1 MTDVSALDLDNLR
14 EVGSSS
20 FSLAAAV
27 DGPTTE
33 QDGYQVASENGFH
46 LIYVSLSN
54 TIKLESGATVDPSI
68 RGYLIAQDDP
78 TQSRLIGVAFYP
90 LPGTTYSTSAT
101 AEYKFE
107 VVEAF
112 NAFSEGV
119 GEATSEDYE
128 REASRNERGETVQEE
143 QDRLQREEE
152 EAETQRLKDASTS
165 IYEEETIRDEVFEDE
180 GGGYAIKFGMRIIK
194 ITTGTALY
202 PQVSFKVEEYYIT
215 QGLLNN
221 KAKQT
226 WNAST
231 QEQAEAIFDDEKAKL
246 VSAWEEKKER
256 GTQEELENETEIRPY
271 QEVEFYFEPSTYTFQ
286 QMMTLQGDSINW
298 DNMPLWRRSLFGGP
312 FNDAYTWT
320 DNGQTLEL
328 QDFDTPR
335 LTSEGVEYNPSGAV
349 AFTIRSGWKVTFE
362 LKSESRTF
370 MSSDAVDGVETKGD
384 SFEFTMIGGDR
395 LELDIDNESE
405 SIRPV
410 LIMVQGRE
418 WFSTEEID
426 DETSLTL
433 IKAEQ
438 LMAKAEKGRAYFY
451 VRGDKEGQK
460 MSDTMEPETY
470 EGRAFDKDTWFYL
483 NFQDEL
489 SEYQYLN
496 QSSREILSQEVAAE
510 ASFVSPNQ
518 VASGLGDAVE
528 GIGSGIWSRFK
539 WWIIG
544 GTVVVGGIILLSAYV
559 KARAGREVAQMT
571 QPSAPARSPQP
582 LPKPGSPSS
591 VPTRQSGGQP
601 LPRPGGNRTRM

>member
-78 TQSRLIGVAFYP
+78 NQSRLIGVAFYP

-119 GEATSEDYE
+119 GEATTEDFE

-152 EAETQRLKDASTS
+152 EAEAQRQYDISHTM
-165 IYEEETIRDEVFEDE
+165 YEEEIIRDEEFYDA
-180 GGGYAIKFGMRIIK
+180 GGGYAIRFGMRIIK
-194 ITTGTALY
+194 ITKGTIAY
-202 PQVSFKVEEYYIT
+202 PEVEFKVEEYYIT
-215 QGLLNN
+215 KGLANN
-221 KAKQT
+221 TPKRT
-226 WNAST
+226 WNAPT
-231 QEQAEAIFDDEKAKL
+231 QEVAEAIYDDEMAKL
-246 VSAWEEKKER
+246 VSEWEEKKER
-256 GTQEELENETEIRPY
+256 GIQEEYQNETEIRPY
-271 QEVEFYFEPSTYTFQ
+271 KEVEFYFEPSTYTFQ
-286 QMMTLQGDSINW
+286 QMMTLQGDSIDW

-312 FNDAYTWT
+312 FNDAYIWS

-328 QDFDTPR
+328 RDFDTPR
-335 LTSEGVEYNPSGAV
+335 ITTEGVEYNPSGAV

-370 MSSDAVDGVETKGD
+370 MSSDAVDGVETKAD

-451 VRGDKEGQK
+451 VRGEKEGQK
-460 MSDTMEPETY
+460 MLDTMEPETY
-470 EGRAFDKDTWFYL
+470 EGRALDKDTWFYL

-489 SEYQYLN
+489 EEYQYLN
-496 QSSREILSQEVAAE
+496 QSNTEILSQEVDAE
-510 ASFVSPNQ
+510 GSYVSPQ
-518 VASGLGDAVE
+518 DIGSGLGDAVE
-528 GIGSGIWSRFK
+528 GIGSGIWSTFK

-544 GTVVVGGIILLSAYV
+544 GTVVVGGIILLSVYL
-559 KARAGREVAQMT
+559 KARAAREVAQMT
-571 QPSAPARSPQP
+571 QPSAPVQSPQP
-582 LPKPGSPSS
+582 LPKPGSPPS
-591 VPTRQSGGQP
+591 VPSRPSRGQP